1 MPPQM
6 AGQQMQNGL
15 RVPQM
20 PMNGVP
26 QVPMHGIQGQL
37 PMPNPALDVSLVARA
52 QNISEQQRQAIRMQQ
67 QGQLQ
72 GQSPQMHNS
81 PPRMKGLPQP
91 GFQMPNNMM
100 PPYNANTNGVST
112 PPPNNLISSPGPGQ
126 AGSPRMGQPHTSSG
140 IPPVKIMEQQIQAK
154 FPNATPEQITRM
166 ISEQLRNQHQHQHP
180 AQQRQGLAQSAMN
193 AAAGGVGGNGMA
205 GMNPGQGGTPQ
216 LYAQMLRQQQENQ
229 AKAAQAQQQ
238 AANAVG
244 NGQNQGSEGRQ
255 PGHAHRGSSGS
266 VQSGE

>member
-1 MPPQM
+1 M